1 MHPVSKFE
9 SHEEQT
15 LQFFTSKMRL
25 LGERRYEAMQQ
36 SMIGKP
42 SLIQT
47 FGDDLPALSQL
58 YRRVN
63 DAWCLAFYL
72 KKLKKWVPIHQYS
85 PQIPMTLIRTMT
97 TLLSLTVVTAAID
110 SSLCA
115 NPFITK
121 TELRTVPSGHQ
132 INFTSWGCADSSKN
146 TAQRR
151 SALANPYAPLMKA
164 RDLEQR
170 SASQC
175 EIVPCS
181 CGQTCQFNFCEQ
193 PPLSSILPTD
203 CQTLTSALQSATAE
217 EPIVFVQPG
226 PAGETAS
233 FGTCETVFW
242 NEVTTSSN
250 QLCVD
255 DWAALTLDISNDCPG
270 QFAQCQQLLSTGL
283 GDQWILQ
290 VTAAEAPLMPPI
302 PPEDEF

>member
-1 MHPVSKFE
+1 M
-9 SHEEQT
+9 
-15 LQFFTSKMRL
+15 
-25 LGERRYEAMQQ
+25 
-36 SMIGKP
+36 P
-42 SLIQT
+42 SLRT
-47 FGDDLPALSQL
+47 
-58 YRRVN
+58 
-63 DAWCLAFYL
+63 LA
-72 KKLKKWVPIHQYS
+72 I
-85 PQIPMTLIRTMT
+85 
-97 TLLSLTVVTAAID
+97 LLSLTVVAAAINP
-110 SSLCA
+110 SLCA

-132 INFTSWGCADSSKN
+132 INFTSWGCADTSKN

-151 SALANPYAPLMKA
+151 SPPANPHAPLMKA

-170 SASQC
+170 SIQFLRAAAAVLNLARRLPNLDFCAS
-175 EIVPCS
+175 VGYAS
-181 CGQTCQFNFCEQ
+181 YV
-193 PPLSSILPTD
+193 
-203 CQTLTSALQSATAE
+203 AAE

-233 FGTCETVFW
+233 FGSCETVFW

-302 PPEDEF
+302 PPDTEF